1 MQKKIDFADNMTSWQ
16 ATKYI
21 IRFGWVIIRNSVNG
35 INNSVKRHPWAA
47 IFLILVAS
55 VIVSCVN
62 IHRARSERDEA
73 NKALYH
79 LRQQMDSLDVVASM
93 RGGER

>member
-1 MQKKIDFADNMTSWQ
+1 M
-16 ATKYI
+16 
-21 IRFGWVIIRNSVNG
+21 
-35 INNSVKRHPWAA
+35 
-47 IFLILVAS
+47 
-55 VIVSCVN
+55 SCVN